1 MKKISSSEALHLI
14 ALYIHA
20 QLLSPPYVNF
30 EDVGKI
36 QAALSPYENV
46 SVSLKDRR
54 DGYAYLLVRVS
65 HFLTHTEKLY
75 EIRDHGRRKKMYDNL
90 AWIDAIE
97 AYDALFHD

>member
-14 ALYIHA
+14 APYVHA
-20 QLLSPPYVNF
+20 QLLSAPYVNF

-46 SVSLKDRR
+46 SVSLKDRG

>member
-14 ALYIHA
+14 APYIHA

-75 EIRDHGRRKKMYDNL
+75 EIRNHGRRKKMYDNL